1 MDKLKHTLITWLGSK
16 TESEQRLIKVA
27 SVVFILFLLIT
38 VVTKINTGVTSSQ
51 AKLTQQLELNKW
63 AKQQIEIIKSAS
75 INTSSSSGNERSI
88 TQVINSTAKRYGVVI
103 ERIQPQ
109 KTDMVK
115 VGIDEIGFN
124 NLMRWLTELQTKH
137 NISAQNIDFS
147 KADTN
152 GMVKVRRLDLGRE

>member
-1 MDKLKHTLITWLGSK
+1 MDKLKQTLITWFSAK
-16 TESEQRLIKVA
+16 TESEQRLIKIA
-27 SVVFILFLLIT
+27 GPVFVLFLLIT

-51 AKLTQQLELNKW
+51 KKLTQQLELNLW
-63 AKQQIEIIKSAS
+63 AKQQIDIIKSADTNAGQS
-75 INTSSSSGNERSI
+75 INERSV
-88 TQVINSTAKRYGVVI
+88 TQIINSTAKRFGVAV

-109 KTDMVK
+109 KNEMVK
-115 VGIDEIGFN
+115 VGINDIGFN
-124 NLMRWLTELQTKH
+124 DLMRWLVELQTKH

>member
-1 MDKLKHTLITWLGSK
+1 MDKLKQTLITWFSGK
-16 TESEQRLIKVA
+16 TESEQRLIKIA
-27 SVVFILFLLIT
+27 GPVFVLFLLIT

-51 AKLTQQLELNKW
+51 KKLTQQLELNLW
-63 AKQQIEIIKSAS
+63 AKQQIDIIKSA
-75 INTSSSSGNERSI
+75 NANAGTSVNERSI
-88 TQVINSTAKRYGVVI
+88 TQIINSTAKRFGVVV

-115 VGIDEIGFN
+115 VGINEIGFN
-124 NLMRWLTELQTKH
+124 DLMRWLVELQTKH